1 VKGTL
6 YNSIMSVGKPLAPK
20 MFQTKKIAKEVYFS
34 VTEGRRLVDHYQRT
48 QLVQSRDIAQIC
60 ISP

>member
-6 YNSIMSVGKPLAPK
+6 YNSIMSVGKPHLK
-20 MFQTKKIAKEVYFS
+20 CFKQKKIAKEVYFS
-34 VTEGRRLVDHYQRT
+34 VTEGRRLIDHYQRT
-48 QLVQSRDIAQIC
+48 HLVQSRDIEQIC